1 MRIGEIAKRS
11 GIAPSKIRFYEARGL
26 LPSPQRCGNGYRDYP
41 PAVLATLRFIEDAQ
55 KLGFS
60 LREITA
66 VVPRHEETGI
76 SPPVILPSLER
87 KLHDTEALIAAAKK
101 LRRRLRALVDEQRAC
116 LDGSYA
122 VTASPG

>member
-26 LPSPQRCGNGYRDYP
+26 LPLPQRRDNGYRDYSS
-41 PAVLATLRFIEDAQ
+41 ASVDTLRFIEDAQ

-66 VVPRHEETGI
+66 VVPRHEKSGI
-76 SPPVILPSLER
+76 SPAVILPSLER
-87 KLHDTEALIAAAKK
+87 KLNDTEALIATAKI
-101 LRRRLRALVDEQRAC
+101 LRRRLRALINEQRAC
-116 LDGSYA
+116 LDVSA
-122 VTASPG
+122 ALTASHG